1 MRKKLES
8 RKGASKDSEKLA
20 IESRSLADFKI
31 PEIPLKKLQDIF
43 KNNDLLRSRSE
54 SDLLSTKKLSIKDP
68 MKNINIQNEIIEARF
83 EKNHSER
90 MTKSLRS
97 IRTLEQLSS
106 AKSSIVNHSSQSV
119 FDESITEQIEIDKLG
134 SASMSSVS
142 DGTRSEKNIPCGTQ
156 QYINEIQNKQSIS
169 DVKKS
174 SISEDV
180 KTEINTPKSESDIY
194 TQSEA
199 KFSKYDTTIQSD
211 LKEYKSDFDTFSE
224 QSRIKTISSQSKI
237 NKSQHSEHLEHI
249 LSEKP
254 NNIQHSNAEINTE
267 SVNESLDF
275 SKKLDFLR
283 LNNQNL
289 NEDISSLEN
298 ELKILSEMMSRF
310 NKKSIEE
317 KKYELQNEEKST
329 SKDISEI
336 HSVSDKINEVYDVE
350 IIKEDK
356 IKNVELHS
364 KESNSEIP
372 QYLTNNT
379 RLLSPTN
386 FSDSNSI
393 VEEVD
398 NVISVI
404 MPQSKMSTS
413 KSSSQEI
420 DYKARSKK
428 ILNEIEK
435 SIISEH
441 IKVPKDERSEISIE
455 NKNLSLYKR
464 NEEISNDTSANI
476 KSLSEIY
483 SKSIQDKNRCINIL
497 EFETIYP
504 EKNIEENLTDL
515 NNVESYQSLK
525 SKKSSLLSSE
535 NFEDNEKDKSL
546 NQNTDIN
553 LSSIINDISSTEIHL
568 ENKNNSALKDVQ
580 DVSKQATVTEYVN
593 ELLKRQV
600 SPQLSNS
607 MKTIETSKESIDYV
621 KDIRNDNMSYQNIND
636 IHLVSKTKNLE
647 LLLKESK
654 ELTNNNK
661 NETVFTQTEEM
672 IESQEVSQKSIKRSK
687 QDISDLNMS
696 KKEII
701 ENNNQSEVFLNKTF
715 NKNDWTISDSFD
727 VISAWEKSQ
736 SQTSK
741 SFNDLSTLNSK
752 NISQSVN
759 YKNEII
765 NDIENDIE
773 NDVEDIEDVSSFI
786 PKSESTNIE
795 IHEIKFDETLD
806 HDFEKFDNK
815 SKDELHVISKN
826 NDEEQNENSIETND
840 FQKIIY
846 DSVTKILDKVEKSIE
861 NNIIKE
867 KTENHTDM
875 DNVKNKNE
883 IQIEEREKSISSNVI
898 LSSNLEENLEKNKMK
913 FSDINEEISFLNFNN
928 DKNIDEEITINE
940 NTEIINTNVEIKN
953 DENTYCTESKSREII
968 ITELEPESIEN
979 ESLSELEID
988 AKIELAEEELI
999 ETDKNKEEIVSQEQK
1014 FLETIIEQDSSDGEQ
1029 LDNLVEVTE
1038 SVLDVIEK
1046 GIKCST
1052 DSIIELKSISSDKTN
1067 DYDVEIQDNKIQSE
1081 ENSAIVNDIK
1091 TMREHVEVD
1100 TSNVSSL
1107 NVMMNKTFD
1116 IVKDPEYEDI
1126 SEESLEVSEI
1136 FDKSELQKSTIIQ
1149 KSSIPEKYE
1158 AIQKSEKVLKILD
1171 EITQKPLLNS
1181 ENDINKFED
1190 NECISENNKELQI
1203 SDKISIKNNQS
1214 LSEIIEN
1221 QKSEKII
1228 LEKENQLIENVT
1240 NMNETKKKKQ
1250 EQDVL
1255 SESSEDRDTPKGVS
1269 EIDMDSPRDL
1279 NDSRLDIDVLND
1291 DLLSNPNIENQ
1302 NIDSKNTFHAT
1313 PIVATSEKDIEVMI
1327 DKLKGMIFTNLLI
1340 TNFIY

>member
-8 RKGASKDSEKLA
+8 RKGASKDNEKLA

-68 MKNINIQNEIIEARF
+68 MKNINILQNEIIEARY

-106 AKSSIVNHSSQSV
+106 AKSSMVNHSSQSV
-119 FDESITEQIEIDKLG
+119 FDESISEQIEIDKFG

-142 DGTRSEKNIPCGTQ
+142 DGARSEKNILCGTQ

-169 DVKKS
+169 DAKK

-180 KTEINTPKSESDIY
+180 KTEINTSKSESDIY

-224 QSRIKTISSQSKI
+224 QSRVKTISSQSKI

-249 LSEKP
+249 LSEKS

-283 LNNQNL
+283 VNNQNL

-350 IIKEDK
+350 VIKEDK
-356 IKNVELHS
+356 IKNIELHS
-364 KESNSEIP
+364 KESNSDIP

-386 FSDSNSI
+386 FNDSNSI

-404 MPQSKMSTS
+404 MPQSKMSPS
-413 KSSSQEI
+413 KLSSQEI

-441 IKVPKDERSEISIE
+441 IKIPKDDRSEISIE

-497 EFETIYP
+497 EFETTYP

-515 NNVESYQSLK
+515 HNVESYQLLK
-525 SKKSSLLSSE
+525 SKTSSSLSSE
-535 NFEDNEKDKSL
+535 NVEDNEKNKSL

-568 ENKNNSALKDVQ
+568 ENKNNSALKEVQ

-593 ELLKRQV
+593 ELLKRQI

-607 MKTIETSKESIDYV
+607 IKTIETSKESTDYV
-621 KDIRNDNMSYQNIND
+621 KDIINDNMSYQNIND

-661 NETVFTQTEEM
+661 NESVFTQTEEI
-672 IESQEVSQKSIKRSK
+672 IESQEVSQKSIKKSK
-687 QDISDLNMS
+687 QDISDYDLDIS

-715 NKNDWTISDSFD
+715 NKNDWTISNSFD
-727 VISAWEKSQ
+727 IISAWEKSQ

-741 SFNDLSTLNSK
+741 SFNDSNTLNSK

-759 YKNEII
+759 YKNEICKNKII
-765 NDIENDIE
+765 NDEIED
-773 NDVEDIEDVSSFI
+773 DVEDIENVSSFI

-806 HDFEKFDNK
+806 YHFEKCDNK
-815 SKDELHVISKN
+815 SKDVLHIISKN

-861 NNIIKE
+861 NNTIKE
-867 KTENHTDM
+867 KTENHTDI

-883 IQIEEREKSISSNVI
+883 IQIEEREKSISSNVT
-898 LSSNLEENLEKNKMK
+898 LSNNLEENLEKNKMT
-913 FSDINEEISFLNFNN
+913 FSDINEEISLLNFSNDNN
-928 DKNIDEEITINE
+928 KNINEEIIINE
-940 NTEIINTNVEIKN
+940 NTEIIDTNVEIEN
-953 DENTYCTESKSREII
+953 DENTYYSESKSREII
-968 ITELEPESIEN
+968 ITELEPESVEN

-988 AKIELAEEELI
+988 AQIELAEEEFI
-999 ETDKNKEEIVSQEQK
+999 ETDRNKEEIVSQEQK

-1038 SVLDVIEK
+1038 GVLDVIEK

-1052 DSIIELKSISSDKTN
+1052 DSIIELKSISSCKTN
-1067 DYDVEIQDNKIQSE
+1067 DHDVVQDNKMQHE
-1081 ENSAIVNDIK
+1081 ENSVNDNKII
-1091 TMREHVEVD
+1091 EHVED
-1100 TSNVSSL
+1100 TSNVSL

-1171 EITQKPLLNS
+1171 EISQKPLLNS
-1181 ENDINKFED
+1181 ENDVNKFQD
-1190 NECISENNKELQI
+1190 NECVSENNKELQI
-1203 SDKISIKNNQS
+1203 SNKISIKNNQL
-1214 LSEIIEN
+1214 LSEKIEN

-1228 LEKENQLIENVT
+1228 LEKENQLINQENVT

-1250 EQDVL
+1250 EQNVL
-1255 SESSEDRDTPKGVS
+1255 SESNEDRDTPKDVS
-1269 EIDMDSPRDL
+1269 EIDMDSPRD
-1279 NDSRLDIDVLND
+1279 SRLNIDVLND

-1327 DKLKGMIFTNLLI
+1327 DKLKGMIFYSTISFIKLL
-1340 TNFIY
+1340 

>member
-169 DVKKS
+169 DAKKS

-224 QSRIKTISSQSKI
+224 QSRVKTISSQSKI

-249 LSEKP
+249 LSEKS
-254 NNIQHSNAEINTE
+254 NNIQHSNAEINIE

-364 KESNSEIP
+364 KETNSEIP

-404 MPQSKMSTS
+404 MPQSKMSIS

-441 IKVPKDERSEISIE
+441 IKVPKDDRSEISIE

-464 NEEISNDTSANI
+464 NEEISNDTSTNI

-1038 SVLDVIEK
+1038 GVLDVIEK

>member
-1 MRKKLES
+1 
-8 RKGASKDSEKLA
+8 
-20 IESRSLADFKI
+20 
-31 PEIPLKKLQDIF
+31 
-43 KNNDLLRSRSE
+43 
-54 SDLLSTKKLSIKDP
+54 
-68 MKNINIQNEIIEARF
+68 
-83 EKNHSER
+83 
-90 MTKSLRS
+90 
-97 IRTLEQLSS
+97 
-106 AKSSIVNHSSQSV
+106 
-119 FDESITEQIEIDKLG
+119 
-134 SASMSSVS
+134 
-142 DGTRSEKNIPCGTQ
+142 
-156 QYINEIQNKQSIS
+156 
-169 DVKKS
+169 
-174 SISEDV
+174 
-180 KTEINTPKSESDIY
+180 
-194 TQSEA
+194 
-199 KFSKYDTTIQSD
+199 
-211 LKEYKSDFDTFSE
+211 
-224 QSRIKTISSQSKI
+224 
-237 NKSQHSEHLEHI
+237 
-249 LSEKP
+249 
-254 NNIQHSNAEINTE
+254 
-267 SVNESLDF
+267 
-275 SKKLDFLR
+275 
-283 LNNQNL
+283 
-289 NEDISSLEN
+289 
-298 ELKILSEMMSRF
+298 
-310 NKKSIEE
+310 
-317 KKYELQNEEKST
+317 
-329 SKDISEI
+329 
-336 HSVSDKINEVYDVE
+336 
-350 IIKEDK
+350 
-356 IKNVELHS
+356 
-364 KESNSEIP
+364 
-372 QYLTNNT
+372 
-379 RLLSPTN
+379 
-386 FSDSNSI
+386 
-393 VEEVD
+393 
-398 NVISVI
+398 
-404 MPQSKMSTS
+404 
-413 KSSSQEI
+413 
-420 DYKARSKK
+420 
-428 ILNEIEK
+428 
-435 SIISEH
+435 
-441 IKVPKDERSEISIE
+441 
-455 NKNLSLYKR
+455 
-464 NEEISNDTSANI
+464 
-476 KSLSEIY
+476 
-483 SKSIQDKNRCINIL
+483 
-497 EFETIYP
+497 
-504 EKNIEENLTDL
+504 
-515 NNVESYQSLK
+515 
-525 SKKSSLLSSE
+525 
-535 NFEDNEKDKSL
+535 
-546 NQNTDIN
+546 
-553 LSSIINDISSTEIHL
+553 
-568 ENKNNSALKDVQ
+568 
-580 DVSKQATVTEYVN
+580 
-593 ELLKRQV
+593 
-600 SPQLSNS
+600 
-607 MKTIETSKESIDYV
+607 
-621 KDIRNDNMSYQNIND
+621 
-636 IHLVSKTKNLE
+636 
-647 LLLKESK
+647 
-654 ELTNNNK
+654 
-661 NETVFTQTEEM
+661 
-672 IESQEVSQKSIKRSK
+672 
-687 QDISDLNMS
+687 
-696 KKEII
+696 
-701 ENNNQSEVFLNKTF
+701 
-715 NKNDWTISDSFD
+715 
-727 VISAWEKSQ
+727 
-736 SQTSK
+736 
-741 SFNDLSTLNSK
+741 
-752 NISQSVN
+752 
-759 YKNEII
+759 
-765 NDIENDIE
+765 
-773 NDVEDIEDVSSFI
+773 
-786 PKSESTNIE
+786 
-795 IHEIKFDETLD
+795 
-806 HDFEKFDNK
+806 
-815 SKDELHVISKN
+815 
-826 NDEEQNENSIETND
+826 
-840 FQKIIY
+840 
-846 DSVTKILDKVEKSIE
+846 
-861 NNIIKE
+861 
-867 KTENHTDM
+867 M

-1327 DKLKGMIFTNLLI
+1327 DKLKASLEQPGMEVADWEAKLLRIEQLQIELEIKKLEAEEESYYVRKIPNKPPPPYTPPTGSARISTSLGSPSPPPAVIPSNIEELIAFTEKATAIIFKAKEAGEDIMNLKAPSEICEL
-1340 TNFIY
+1340 TKENDETMKKDRRIYNTFLFDLCKETIAEVYQAEYEKPGPSWTKPNVKTKPIVKIPKTIQELNAYVNKEVATLFGFKTKLQRENMVMRWSRKRRDRVDELLAREAQAEEDEWTKFHHDELAVKNGLTVTILDTLLMETVNVVKVAYAKKRKIMI

>member
-68 MKNINIQNEIIEARF
+68 MKNINILQNEIIEARY

-90 MTKSLRS
+90 MTKSLRN

-106 AKSSIVNHSSQSV
+106 AKSSMINHSSQSV
-119 FDESITEQIEIDKLG
+119 FDESISEQIEIDKLG

-142 DGTRSEKNIPCGTQ
+142 DGARSEKNIPCGTE

-180 KTEINTPKSESDIY
+180 KTEINTPKSESDIH
-194 TQSEA
+194 TQSEV

-224 QSRIKTISSQSKI
+224 QSRVKTISSQSKI

-249 LSEKP
+249 LSEKS

-336 HSVSDKINEVYDVE
+336 HSISDKINEVYDVE

-364 KESNSEIP
+364 KESNSDIP

-404 MPQSKMSTS
+404 MPQSKMSSS

-441 IKVPKDERSEISIE
+441 IKVPKDDRSEISE
-455 NKNLSLYKR
+455 NKNLSLHKR
-464 NEEISNDTSANI
+464 NEEISNDTSANV

-497 EFETIYP
+497 EFETTYP

-515 NNVESYQSLK
+515 HNVESYQSLK
-525 SKKSSLLSSE
+525 SKKSSSLSSE
-535 NFEDNEKDKSL
+535 SFEDNEKDKSL

-568 ENKNNSALKDVQ
+568 ENKNNSTLKEVQ

-593 ELLKRQV
+593 ELLKRQL

-607 MKTIETSKESIDYV
+607 MKTIDTSKESIDYV
-621 KDIRNDNMSYQNIND
+621 KDIINDNMSYQNIND

-672 IESQEVSQKSIKRSK
+672 IEPQEVSQKSIKSSK
-687 QDISDLNMS
+687 QDISDYDLNMS

-701 ENNNQSEVFLNKTF
+701 ENNNQSEIFLNKTF
-715 NKNDWTISDSFD
+715 NKNDWTISNSFD

-759 YKNEII
+759 YKDEICKNEII
-765 NDIENDIE
+765 NDIENDVE
-773 NDVEDIEDVSSFI
+773 EDIEDVSSFI

-806 HDFEKFDNK
+806 YHFEKFGNK
-815 SKDELHVISKN
+815 SKDVMHVVSKN
-826 NDEEQNENSIETND
+826 NDIEENENSIETND

-861 NNIIKE
+861 NNTIRE

-875 DNVKNKNE
+875 DNIKNKNE
-883 IQIEEREKSISSNVI
+883 IQIEEREKSISSNVT
-898 LSSNLEENLEKNKMK
+898 LSNNLEENLEKNKMK
-913 FSDINEEISFLNFNN
+913 FNNINEEISLLNFSN
-928 DKNIDEEITINE
+928 DKNINEEITINE
-940 NTEIINTNVEIKN
+940 NTEIIKTNVEIKN
-953 DENTYCTESKSREII
+953 DENMYYTESKSREII
-968 ITELEPESIEN
+968 ITELEPENIEN
-979 ESLSELEID
+979 ESLSELDID
-988 AKIELAEEELI
+988 AKIELAEEEFI
-999 ETDKNKEEIVSQEQK
+999 ETDRNKEEIVSQEQK

-1038 SVLDVIEK
+1038 GVLDVIEK

-1052 DSIIELKSISSDKTN
+1052 DSIELKSISSYKIN
-1067 DYDVEIQDNKIQSE
+1067 DHDIEIQDNKIQSE
-1081 ENSAIVNDIK
+1081 ENPAIVNDIK
-1091 TMREHVEVD
+1091 TIEHVEVD
-1100 TSNVSSL
+1100 TSNVSL

-1136 FDKSELQKSTIIQ
+1136 FDKSELQKSTIVQ

-1181 ENDINKFED
+1181 ENDINKFQD
-1190 NECISENNKELQI
+1190 NEYLSENNKELQI

-1214 LSEIIEN
+1214 LSEKIEN

-1240 NMNETKKKKQ
+1240 NMNEMKKKKE

-1327 DKLKGMIFTNLLI
+1327 DKLKGMIFIL
-1340 TNFIY
+1340 